1 MDEVRNLKSNSAI
14 AFCDYQKAYDMKR
27 RGWMTRVYQLTEVQE
42 KVVYVIIK
50 LMEGWKTR
58 LKVSVGGKV
67 LTSRTMNI
75 RKGVLQGDSYSPV

>member
-14 AFCDYQKAYDMKR
+14 AFYDYQKAYYMKR
-27 RGWMTRVYQLTEVQE
+27 RAWMTRVYQSTEVQE
-42 KVVYVIIK
+42 KVVYVVIK

-58 LKVSVGGKV
+58 LKISVDGKV
-67 LTSRTMNI
+67 LTSRAINI